1 MVKRKRNMIDIYCKD
16 RPRYV
21 SFTARLNSLLE
32 ELLKLKSIRVHM
44 IESRAKS
51 IESLSDKIRRPGK
64 DYSRDLTSIPD
75 LAGIRIIVYYQDDV
89 ERVRYVIEQ
98 EFNIIERETAH
109 QAEMYSPD
117 QFGYISIHLIIEL
130 KESRLRLPE
139 WREYTGLRAEIQVR
153 TVLQHSW
160 ATVSHAL
167 QYKRESDVPFK
178 LRRKLFRLSGLF
190 ELADEEFIA
199 LRDARFVLQ
208 RNVRDA
214 LEAGSE
220 KIPVDPASLKE
231 FLKIWPELP
240 KIREHMKAL
249 GYEFEDERDDGVY
262 DETKFDSLGGITKHC
277 ERIRINTIEKL
288 RRVIDYDPKS
298 FLKRIISKKEWVVS
312 DDFMVYLLLIRARIS
327 EFELDDLVGTG
338 WDKKIANRVLN
349 GARYDAK
356 S

>member
-1 MVKRKRNMIDIYCKD
+1 MVKRKRDPIDIYRKD

-21 SFTARLNSLLE
+21 SFTARLDSLLE

-51 IESLSDKIRRPGK
+51 IESLSEKIRRPGK

-89 ERVRYVIEQ
+89 ERVRDVIEQ

-117 QFGYISIHLIIEL
+117 QFGYLSIHLIIEL

-139 WREYTGLRAEIQVR
+139 WREYTGLRAEIQIR

-160 ATVSHAL
+160 AAVSHAL
-167 QYKRESDVPFK
+167 QYKRESDVPFR
-178 LRRKLFRLSGLF
+178 LRRKLFRLAGLF

-199 LRDARFVLQ
+199 LRDARFDLQ

-220 KIPVDPASLKE
+220 KMPVDPASLQE
-231 FLKIWPELP
+231 FLKVWP
-240 KIREHMKAL
+240 KIPSIHEHMQAL
-249 GYEFEDERDDGVY
+249 GYEFGDED
-262 DETKFDSLGGITKHC
+262 DEVDNEAKFDSLRGITKHC
-277 ERIRINTIEKL
+277 ERLRIDTIEEF
-288 RRVIDYDPKS
+288 RRAIDYDPKP
-298 FLKRIISKKEWVVS
+298 FLKRIVSQGWVVT
-312 DDFMVYLLLIRARIS
+312 DYFIVYLLLIRARIS
-327 EFELDDLVGTG
+327 EFELADLVGTG
-338 WDKKIANRVLN
+338 WSKKIANRVLN